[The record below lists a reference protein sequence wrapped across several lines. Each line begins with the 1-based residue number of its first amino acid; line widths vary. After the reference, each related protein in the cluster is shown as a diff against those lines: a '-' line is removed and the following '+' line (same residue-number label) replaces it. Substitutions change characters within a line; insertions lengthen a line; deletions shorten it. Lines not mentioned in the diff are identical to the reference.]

1 MRSEMDEW
9 AKHGLMTFPGRYAS
23 RLRTLP
29 AEMPELCAAIR
40 GLVIHYRSSSLPA
53 RTAAHRLDE
62 VRLRRV
68 TLMLRRLLALDSRP
82 LREHRPPSRRIIGC
96 CRDFA
101 VLLCATLRERGLPA
115 RVRVGFADYVGT
127 AGWTDHWLTEYWD
140 RRHRRWTRVDVEFG
154 ELDVPPQ
161 RFILAGDAWIA
172 WRSGALPAQTFG
184 YDAEARGASVIL
196 ANVLHDVAC
205 LSRVET
211 TPWDFWG
218 LALKP
223 LVDLSQRE
231 LALLDVAAK
240 STIAGR
246 SPRARDLQAPRTV
259 VSYSIGDERSTA
271 RLC

>member
-1 MRSEMDEW
+1 M
-9 AKHGLMTFPGRYAS
+9 
-23 RLRTLP
+23 
-29 AEMPELCAAIR
+29 
-40 GLVIHYRSSSLPA
+40 
-53 RTAAHRLDE
+53 
-62 VRLRRV
+62 
-68 TLMLRRLLALDSRP
+68 
-82 LREHRPPSRRIIGC
+82 
-96 CRDFA
+96 
-101 VLLCATLRERGLPA
+101 
-115 RVRVGFADYVGT
+115 
-127 AGWTDHWLTEYWD
+127 
-140 RRHRRWTRVDVEFG
+140 
-154 ELDVPPQ
+154 
-161 RFILAGDAWIA
+161 
-172 WRSGALPAQTFG
+172 
-184 YDAEARGASVIL
+184 IL